1 MTSDF
6 RKIATGLA
14 VVVIVGAVPGASSH
28 ELYAQNSVEKFMVGS
43 TKVTM
48 LHSYTGTEKLA
59 KPAQVIVYNMDVPA
73 DVVTK
78 DHSVAGRVL
87 DHDVMGQMKGDA
99 NHDASPA
106 EAAAHV
112 QAEFTKVLMG
122 ELKKMPIP
130 ATSATYKAGQDMPE
144 GTLMVR
150 GEFTKVNLG
159 NKAKRMMIG
168 LGRGA
173 SDVKA
178 HVVVSLMTKNGPVV
192 MADFNLNSESGK
204 KPGAAAGMG
213 VGSAGM
219 AAADVAMS
227 GAEDHG
233 ATVESDTAR
242 MAKTVAK
249 QMESM
254 MTAQQWIAP
263 KAAPKSEPASEPAVQ
278 ANVMPISFVNKQWMW
293 MRAESL

>member
-1 MTSDF
+1 MTSNF
-6 RKIATGLA
+6 RKMAMGL
-14 VVVIVGAVPGASSH
+14 VIVAAVLGAGSVA
-28 ELYAQNSVEKFMVGS
+28 LNAQNSVEKFMVGG

-48 LHSYTGTEKLA
+48 LDSYSGTDKLA
-59 KPAQVIVYNMDVPA
+59 KPTQVIVYEVDVPV
-73 DVVTK
+73 DVVTM
-78 DHSVAGRVL
+78 DHSMTGRVL
-87 DHDVMGQMKGDA
+87 EPGVIGHLKHDERDA
-99 NHDASPA
+99 TPA
-106 EAAAHV
+106 EVAAHV
-112 QAEFTKVLMG
+112 QAEFTTVLMS
-122 ELKKMPIP
+122 ELKKTPIP
-130 ATSATYKAGQDMPE
+130 AATATYKAGQDVPV
-144 GTLMVR
+144 GALIVR

-159 NKAKRMMIG
+159 NKTKRMMIG

-192 MADFNLNSESGK
+192 MGDFILDSESGK

-227 GAEDHG
+227 GAADHG

-249 QMESM
+249 QIESL

-263 KAAPKSEPASEPAVQ
+263 KSAPATQTMQ
-278 ANVMPISFVNKQWMW
+278 AQTMPVGVAKG
-293 MRAESL
+293 E